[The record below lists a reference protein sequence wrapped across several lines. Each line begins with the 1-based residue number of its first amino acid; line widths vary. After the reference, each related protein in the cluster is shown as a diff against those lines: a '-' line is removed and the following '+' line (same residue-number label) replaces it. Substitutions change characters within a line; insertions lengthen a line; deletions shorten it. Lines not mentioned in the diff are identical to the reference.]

1 MKPYPSEVNLD
12 NLENR
17 VEELE
22 MKIAFQDGT
31 IEELNLQVIK
41 LNNLLASQQEQ
52 LKLLIN
58 KLQAVEPSNMASQA
72 EETPPPHY

>member
-1 MKPYPSEVNLD
+1 MD

-31 IEELNLQVIK
+31 IEELNTQVIK

-52 LKLLIN
+52 LRLLLS
-58 KLQAVEPSNMASQA
+58 KLQAVEPSNMASQS

>member
-1 MKPYPSEVNLD
+1 MD

>member
-1 MKPYPSEVNLD
+1 MD

-31 IEELNLQVIK
+31 IEELDQQVIK
-41 LNNLLASQQEQ
+41 LNQALALQQEQ
-52 LKLLIN
+52 LKLLIS
-58 KLQAVEPSNMASQA
+58 KFQAVEPSNMASQA
-72 EETPPPHY
+72 DETPPPHY